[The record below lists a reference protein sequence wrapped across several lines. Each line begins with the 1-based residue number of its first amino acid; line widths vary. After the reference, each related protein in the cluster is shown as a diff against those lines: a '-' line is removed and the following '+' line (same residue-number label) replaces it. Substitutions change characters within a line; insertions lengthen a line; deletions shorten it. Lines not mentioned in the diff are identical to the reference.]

1 MKKLLKK
8 VKIILSDMF
17 LLLFSYVLAS
27 FFKEKKI
34 WFDFNLLV
42 LILWL
47 VVACIKKFFFV
58 DITVL
63 ANLFH
68 QICFYE
74 VNQFD
79 NCKTTVR
86 YLTLLMANDQIFK
99 APQSLN
105 VLWTLT
111 FLKFLVIKSHRKIL
125 SHNQFHI
132 NADKHLI

>member
-1 MKKLLKK
+1 MY
-8 VKIILSDMF
+8 

-79 NCKTTVR
+79 
-86 YLTLLMANDQIFK
+86 
-99 APQSLN
+99 
-105 VLWTLT
+105 